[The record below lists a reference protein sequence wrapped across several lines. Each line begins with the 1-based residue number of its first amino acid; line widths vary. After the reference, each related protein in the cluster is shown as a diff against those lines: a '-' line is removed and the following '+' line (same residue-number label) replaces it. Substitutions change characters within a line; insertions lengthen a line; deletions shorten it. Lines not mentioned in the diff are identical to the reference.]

1 MQHHR
6 NSFGAPRYPA
16 RSKWQDERMRCGY
29 TDERF
34 EDASGTDWGWQTG
47 PSERNQGT
55 SSVASALAAAF
66 PDHLLPQP
74 PLPASA
80 SSVSSAPSYFH
91 LEIEAELSRTLHT
104 SPAALETLQ
113 SAYSLDVGP
122 IYRVFLGSVQK
133 IAQVVGSYDAG
144 RSFAHPSAYE
154 LQMLAWL
161 ETALTG
167 RCSGVGQE
175 DKLRLLYGA
184 WRFAVVELDSK
195 VPGASMAR
203 AVSLVLLGELL
214 ETVKA
219 RSGSTQ
225 PSSAGEAPRPPP
237 SSSAFP
243 SFPNCPVATA
253 AAPSAPPPPVPL
265 NTRPPAPV
273 PPTSSSQPHPS
284 FAQPLRRPTQ
294 AGASG
299 PTSVSRPSAY
309 FRKAEQEEE
318 EVDVWEEELRR
329 RELARRTGHGE
340 DSASSNE
347 EEVEDEEEREFGEK
361 EPAGWYLT
369 PQTSPPSIEH
379 LSLDRQPPVL
389 SSTLTAS
396 NPLLQAFTSDALNP
410 GSRTSP
416 SPSTTSSESTD
427 EEAETERLRAELAM
441 KFARRKYIA
450 GEELPPLWRE
460 MSDGQQNWQGE
471 SGKESVGQEEV
482 VQLDSS
488 AANRPCSPPLPAAHA
503 SSSSAFATVPPQFAR
518 PPTPTRKRYDRK
530 NGPQW
535 WERLTDKGMR
545 DYKSGQSGMRKHGA
559 AMECPDGGNYYDR
572 YQVGA
577 SKGAGRRRAW

>member
-203 AVSLVLLGELL
+203 A
-214 ETVKA
+214 
-219 RSGSTQ
+219 
-225 PSSAGEAPRPPP
+225 
-237 SSSAFP
+237 
-243 SFPNCPVATA
+243 
-253 AAPSAPPPPVPL
+253 
-265 NTRPPAPV
+265 
-273 PPTSSSQPHPS
+273 
-284 FAQPLRRPTQ
+284 PLRRPTQ